1 MKLGPVQVSLD
12 ARATMPRRQSL
23 FWDVKP
29 ETVDPE
35 KHAQYVIERIMDF
48 GTDEEA
54 RWMWRAYPRAA
65 LLKVSEQSR
74 SLRPRTKALWH
85 ALAG

>member
-1 MKLGPVQVSLD
+1 MKLDPVPVSLD
-12 ARATMPRRQSL
+12 ARTTMPRRQSL

-54 RWMWRAYPRAA
+54 RWMWRAYPRVA
-65 LLKVSEQSR
+65 LLKVATESR
-74 SLRPRTKALWH
+74 ALHRPTKALWH
-85 ALAG
+85 ALAA